1 MIRRGARRVL
11 PLSVFALAAFLAGA
25 ALGGRTRVA
34 LAVGAAVALL
44 LVVSVLIHRPAPRVA

>member
-1 MIRRGARRVL
+1 
-11 PLSVFALAAFLAGA
+11 VFALAAFLAGA